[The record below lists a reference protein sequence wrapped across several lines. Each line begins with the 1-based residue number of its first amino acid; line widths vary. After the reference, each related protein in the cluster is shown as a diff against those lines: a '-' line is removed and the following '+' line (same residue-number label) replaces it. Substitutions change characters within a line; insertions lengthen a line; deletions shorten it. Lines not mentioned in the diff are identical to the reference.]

1 MHLPTLS
8 NTLKDR
14 LRKDLRAY
22 GMIAKVVQLMV
33 GVIFGFTEGILVNM
47 ATAAKGNEQER
58 LYFILAVVVVI
69 HLILFGLTLFSTTPL
84 PQFLVEFDETAQ
96 KLQKADAQV
105 NVYASFTE
113 IYNAATIATQLCL
126 SAIESR
132 RLAPRNKLDFVL
144 DEVMASWVESR
155 TEVFRFQDGDALYN
169 FAIYEYLDQEKTL
182 KCVWRSQDNRLR
194 IRNRSWEPGNG
205 HVGVCFQRGKTIF
218 SDDASAAGDDN
229 PITTGDPDDKK
240 QYKSMLSTPIHVDGN
255 KKGILVVTSSKPHQF
270 DKELHSRIIEVIAIL
285 VGQAIR
291 HCWTKSDKMIN
302 PQ

>member
-126 SAIESR
+126 SAIKSR

-182 KCVWRSQDNRLR
+182 KCVWRSQDNRL
-194 IRNRSWEPGNG
+194 
-205 HVGVCFQRGKTIF
+205 
-218 SDDASAAGDDN
+218 N
-229 PITTGDPDDKK
+229 P
-240 QYKSMLSTPIHVDGN
+240 
-255 KKGILVVTSSKPHQF
+255 
-270 DKELHSRIIEVIAIL
+270 
-285 VGQAIR
+285 
-291 HCWTKSDKMIN
+291 
-302 PQ
+302 